1 MKRLKDVKE
10 NIVNKAVQYKARLEV
25 FFVTLLALF
34 GTSTYAYA
42 DISGESIKNNVI
54 NNYLVPFCV
63 VIICFLLIKEV
74 LKKNVAGIVIQLTV
88 GRFVLLIVSSPNII
102 KSFENKIYRLG
113 NTRLGFPL
121 PIGTVA
127 YFIGAITYLVKN
139 RKIDGKPAHKYFIR
153 LMRYQFLKKYKIER
167 FEIKEKVKTFVLK
180 F

>member
-1 MKRLKDVKE
+1 MKRLKE

-74 LKKNVAGIVIQLTV
+74 LKKNVAGVVIWLTV
-88 GRFVLLIVSSPNII
+88 GGFVLLIVSTPDTI
-102 KSFENKIYRLG
+102 
-113 NTRLGFPL
+113 
-121 PIGTVA
+121 
-127 YFIGAITYLVKN
+127 
-139 RKIDGKPAHKYFIR
+139 
-153 LMRYQFLKKYKIER
+153 
-167 FEIKEKVKTFVLK
+167 KTFGNAIKMILGI
-180 F
+180 

>member
-42 DISGESIKNNVI
+42 DISGEAIKNNVI

-74 LKKNVAGIVIQLTV
+74 IKKNVAGIVIWLTV
-88 GRFVLLIVSSPNII
+88 GGFVLLIVSSPDTI
-102 KSFENKIYRLG
+102 KIFG
-113 NTRLGFPL
+113 N
-121 PIGTVA
+121 
-127 YFIGAITYLVKN
+127 AI
-139 RKIDGKPAHKYFIR
+139 
-153 LMRYQFLKKYKIER
+153 
-167 FEIKEKVKTFVLK
+167 KTIFGI
-180 F
+180 

>member
-42 DISGESIKNNVI
+42 DISGEAIKNNVI

-74 LKKNVAGIVIQLTV
+74 LKKNVAGIVIWLAV
-88 GRFVLLIVSSPNII
+88 GGFVLLIVSSPDLI
-102 KSFENKIYRLG
+102 KIFG
-113 NTRLGFPL
+113 N
-121 PIGTVA
+121 
-127 YFIGAITYLVKN
+127 AIRT
-139 RKIDGKPAHKYFIR
+139 IFGI
-153 LMRYQFLKKYKIER
+153 
-167 FEIKEKVKTFVLK
+167 
-180 F
+180 